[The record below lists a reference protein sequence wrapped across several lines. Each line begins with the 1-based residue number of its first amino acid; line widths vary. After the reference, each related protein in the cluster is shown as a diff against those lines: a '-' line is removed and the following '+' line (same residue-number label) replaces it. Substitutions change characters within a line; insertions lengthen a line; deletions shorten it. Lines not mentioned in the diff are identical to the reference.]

1 MTVTG
6 IHPADAIPRDRWL
19 RPLIVPPGGGKPQP
33 YTRVSTLAK
42 VLDDKTALT
51 RWKQRQTAIGIGMRP
66 DLAAMAAAK
75 KDDKRAVDEVVEQ
88 AMTVAGSSVGANLG
102 TTLHALTEH
111 VDAGT
116 LPEHLPGE
124 LIPDLTAYEEATKP
138 LKMLASE
145 MFVVTD
151 DIACAGSFDRLVALP
166 DGRIVVADL
175 KTGQSE
181 PSYPHAAATQIAVY
195 SRGTPYALPEGRA
208 GASLADAG
216 VDQSVGLLIHLPV
229 GQARCDLYLLDLDEG
244 WAAALTATWA
254 RRWLRSKPITPWTPG
269 ATAASA

>member
-1 MTVTG
+1 MTPA
-6 IHPADAIPRDRWL
+6 IRPADAIPRDRWG
-19 RPLIVPPGGGKPQP
+19 RPLIVPDGGGKPQP

-51 RWKQRQTAIGIGMRP
+51 RWKQRQTAIGLARRP
-66 DLAAMAAAK
+66 DLVAK
-75 KDDKRAVDEVVEQ
+75 AGAVATDKRALDEVVEE

-111 VDAGT
+111 VDDGT
-116 LPEHLPGE
+116 MPEHLPPD
-124 LIPDLTAYEEATKP
+124 LIPDLDAYEQATKG

-151 DIACAGSFDRLVALP
+151 AIACAGSFDRLVGLP

-175 KTGQSE
+175 KTGQHE

-195 SRGTPYALPEGRA
+195 SRGRPYTVHEGR
-208 GASLADAG
+208 GPSLADAG
-216 VDQSVGLLIHLPV
+216 VDQTVGLLIHLPV
-229 GQARCDLYLLDLDEG
+229 GQARCELYLLDIEAG
-244 WAAALTATWA
+244 WEAALMATWS
-254 RRWLRSKPITPWTPG
+254 RKWLKGKPLTPYTP
-269 ATAASA
+269 